1 MRKYAKILRADLQTV
16 ILDFLR
22 RSVYSRGVKTSVYRC
37 VSLMACRSFFC
48 FCGRPFFFALRL
60 YFLYVYCYSKTPT
73 GLKPPAA
80 ARRTPYPVQA
90 GFLLPQALDY
100 RHYYGPAL
108 DGQGPVVVQEGKLFL
123 RQLSTTFFSE

>member
-48 FCGRPFFFALRL
+48 FCGRPFFFALQL
-60 YFLYVYCYSKTPT
+60 DFFIVTCYSKTPYRNT
-73 GLKPPAA
+73 PAA